1 MSLAEL
7 LASLAVLGL
16 VLAAAV
22 VFLASGQ
29 RAYLTGT
36 ARVESQQS
44 ARVALARMAREIR
57 QAGFGPTSTD
67 FSALSVF
74 EPKRLVLHM
83 DLDADGLIAGR
94 PETITWLLGADGVLR
109 RDAGGGAQPV
119 INGVRSLSFTYL
131 GADGAPTPASGEVRS
146 VVIRLTTGPEGSPTR
161 REGLITLVTEVRL
174 RNR

>member
-1 MSLAEL
+1 VSLAEL

-16 VLAAAV
+16 VMAATV
-22 VFLASGQ
+22 MFLVSGQ
-29 RAYLTGT
+29 RAYLAGT

-44 ARVALARMAREIR
+44 ARIALARMAREIR
-57 QAGFGPTSTD
+57 QAGFAPTSAN
-67 FSALSVF
+67 FAALSVF

-83 DLDADGLIAGR
+83 DLDADGVIAGR

-131 GADGAPTPASGEVRS
+131 GPDGVPAAAPSEVRS
-146 VVIRLTTGPEGSPTR
+146 VVIRLTTGPEGAPTR
-161 REGLITLVTEVRL
+161 LDGLTTLMTEVRL

>member
-1 MSLAEL
+1 VSLAEL

-16 VLAAAV
+16 VMAATAM
-22 VFLASGQ
+22 FLTSGQ
-29 RAYLTGT
+29 RAYLAGT

-57 QAGFGPTSTD
+57 QAGFGPAAAD
-67 FSALSVF
+67 FAALSVF

-83 DLDADGLIAGR
+83 DLDADGVIAGR

-131 GADGAPTPASGEVRS
+131 GADGAPAVAPSEVRS
-146 VVIRLTTGPEGSPTR
+146 VVIKLTTGPEGAPTR
-161 REGLITLVTEVRL
+161 RDGLITLVTEVRL